1 MERLAPNAGGKDNG
15 RGIRGRIMDK
25 EESEVVR
32 CQIETCMP
40 RVHHVRLSV
49 CAMAVLWQQ

>member
-1 MERLAPNAGGKDNG
+1 MERLAPNEGGKDNG
-15 RGIRGRIMDK
+15 RGILGRVM